1 MFALLRG
8 GFADGFMKHMGGGPW
23 PAVCGDPEDLSRPG
37 YRGRAREWR
46 VVTRLLRAAGAG
58 RGGVLLVEGPSGIG
72 KSRLLAEAVEAAA
85 KRGFMS
91 ARGGADKLRWL
102 DPLAPLMSALGES
115 ARTLDLPNGVGSGDL
130 RIWLID
136 QLRARLEER
145 LVQGPMLLTLDDL
158 QWADLATLAALRSL
172 VSDLASYP
180 LVWMLARTSGEDAA
194 LNRLYDVLERG
205 GATRVILAPLDDEAV
220 GEIAEDVLGGAPET
234 TVLAQAA
241 AAGGNPFLLVELL
254 AGLRDEAAVEV
265 ADGRARLV
273 TEPSLQ
279 LPESVQTFAQN
290 HLDGLSP
297 QARHLLQA
305 AAVLGHSFAV
315 EDVAE
320 LLDEPAGQVL
330 SAVEEALATQIVV
343 ARSDTLTFRHHLLWQ
358 AVTDGIPLPVRQW
371 LHLRAGQ
378 MLLDRGGSAIP
389 AAAHFMAHSRPGTTQ
404 ALAGLDRAAREV
416 LPSSPQTAADLATRA
431 LELTDAADPAWFD
444 RTVTAVEALTA
455 TGRLSQAAEL
465 ARTGLDHASDGQ
477 APYLRHQLAL
487 TLLFNGR
494 PGEALTELEDVLA
507 RPDLAADLRDAT
519 ELTWFVGLFSHQD
532 IWRGRQRA
540 EAIVTAR
547 EHHGDGALVGA
558 LVLLMHIAWAEGRV
572 ADGLGLVREAAR
584 IAGRG
589 SIGAHSIGPR
599 LTLAICLLN
608 VRLVTESEDVL
619 RAADEQIGRLGH
631 TLQSAGAAYVR
642 AYLRLATGQLDDAA
656 AEAEAGLET
665 ADELG
670 THTFTPIGI
679 LVLATVSLLRGDLSA
694 AAHYI
699 RRYQAHS
706 ARGLAFPAG
715 WATAA
720 VAEARGGPGEAM
732 RVLRTICPDV
742 VMWRWH
748 LVAESNLAAWGTR
761 VALATGDR
769 AQAEMIVATMDRIA
783 RDNPDFPVL
792 THAAAHAC
800 GILHRNAAA
809 LRQAA
814 TESPDPWAR
823 ASAAEDLGVLLGA
836 ADEPDHQAAID
847 GLDQA
852 LEGYEQIGAPRDA
865 ARVRARLRGFG
876 IRRRHWAHSER
887 PETGWDSLTATENS
901 IADLV
906 TEGLTNKEVAAQMFI
921 SPHTV
926 NFHLRQVFRKLDIGS
941 RVELAHIITRRNNA
955 S

>member
-1 MFALLRG
+1 MCG
-8 GFADGFMKHMGGGPW
+8 G
-23 PAVCGDPEDLSRPG
+23 PEDLSRPG

-46 VVTRLLRAAGAG
+46 VVHGLLRSAGAG

-72 KSRLLAEAVEAAA
+72 KSRLLAEAIEAAT
-85 KRGFMS
+85 KRGFMIAS
-91 ARGGADKLRWL
+91 GGADELRRL

-115 ARTLDLPNGVGSGDL
+115 ARTLNLPEHVGSSGEL
-130 RIWLID
+130 RIWLVD

-158 QWADLATLAALRSL
+158 QWADPATLLALRSL

-180 LVWMLARTSGEDAA
+180 LVWMLARTSGEEAA
-194 LNRLYDVLERG
+194 LNRLYDVLEQG
-205 GATRVILAPLDDEAV
+205 GAGRVVLAPLDDEAV

-234 TVLAQAA
+234 TVLAHAA

-273 TEPSLQ
+273 TEPPLR

-320 LLDEPAGQVL
+320 LLDEPAGRLL

-343 ARSDTLTFRHHLLWQ
+343 ARSDRLTFRHHLLWQ
-358 AVTDGIPLPVRQW
+358 AVTDGVPLPIRQW
-371 LHLRAGQ
+371 LHLQAGQ
-378 MLLDRGGSAIP
+378 MLLERGGSAIP
-389 AAAHFMAHSRPGTTQ
+389 AAAHFMAHPRPGTAQ

-416 LPSSPQTAADLATRA
+416 LPSSPQTAADLAMRA

-465 ARTGLDHASDGQ
+465 ARSGLDHASDGQ
-477 APYLRHQLAL
+477 ASYLRHQLAL

-507 RPDLAADLRDAT
+507 RPDLAADLRDAA
-519 ELTWFVGLFSHQD
+519 ELTWFVSLFTHQD

-540 EAIVTAR
+540 EAIVAAR

-589 SIGAHSIGPR
+589 SIGAHSVGPR
-599 LTLAICLLN
+599 LNLAICLLN
-608 VRLVTESEDVL
+608 VRLFPESEDVL

-642 AYLRLATGQLDDAA
+642 AYLRLAAGQMDDAA
-656 AEAEAGLET
+656 AEAEGGLET

-670 THTFTPIGI
+670 THTLTPIGI

-694 AAHYI
+694 AADHI
-699 RRYQAHS
+699 RRYQAHA

-742 VMWRWH
+742 AMWRWH

-761 VALATGDR
+761 VALAAGDR
-769 AQAEMIVATMDRIA
+769 PQAEMIVVTMDRIA

-792 THAAAHAC
+792 THAAAHAR
-800 GILHRNAAA
+800 GILHRDAAA

-814 TESPDPWAR
+814 AGSPDPWAR
-823 ASAAEDLGVLLGA
+823 ASAAEDLGVLLRDA
-836 ADEPDHQAAID
+836 TDESDHQAAID
-847 GLDQA
+847 NLDQA
-852 LEGYEQIGAPRDA
+852 LEGYERIGAPRDA
-865 ARVRARLRGFG
+865 ARVRARLRRLGV
-876 IRRRHWAHSER
+876 RRRHWAHSER
-887 PETGWDSLTATENS
+887 PETGWDSLTDTENS
-901 IADLV
+901 VAELV
-906 TEGLTNKEVAAQMFI
+906 AEGLTNKQVAARMFI

-926 NFHLRQVFRKLDIGS
+926 KFHLRQVFRKLDIGS
-941 RVELAHIITRRNNA
+941 RVELAHLITRRNNA